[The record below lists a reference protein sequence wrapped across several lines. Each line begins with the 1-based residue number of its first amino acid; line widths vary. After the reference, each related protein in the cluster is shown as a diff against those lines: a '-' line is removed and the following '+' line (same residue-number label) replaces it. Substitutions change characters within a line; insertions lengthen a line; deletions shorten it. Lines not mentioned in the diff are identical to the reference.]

1 MRCFLAKLNLFF
13 RFVPSEIK
21 DEEKIVKVIFN
32 PLNLNKKGDLK
43 PNTFRCPNDD
53 LSVNRLNY
61 TTLDLCKCQGID
73 LEKQATKE
81 MASQKKFFGIALI
94 FAKQIRSFSIR
105 ILYKPVFGNK
115 AHAEI
120 VTGVRGELGEAM
132 SADYIYLTEM
142 LANTSKVYKD
152 SDTKK
157 RKWVSSEVAFEISA
171 LKVN

>member
-1 MRCFLAKLNLFF
+1 MRCYLAKLKLFF
-13 RFVPSEIK
+13 RNVPSEIK

-32 PLNLNKKGDLK
+32 PLNVNKKGGLK

-53 LSVNRLNY
+53 LSVNRLNF
-61 TTLDLCKCQGID
+61 TTLDLCKCQGIE
-73 LEKQATKE
+73 LEKKASIE
-81 MASQKKFFGIALI
+81 IASQKKFFGIALI

-120 VTGVRGELGEAM
+120 VTGVRREIGEAM
-132 SADYIYLTEM
+132 PAQYIYLTEM
-142 LANTSKVYKD
+142 LADASRIYKD

-157 RKWVSSEVAFEISA
+157 RKWISNEVASEISE
-171 LKVN
+171 LKE